1 MKSDQASPLRSGE
14 ALRQRQRQRAKNW
27 AMFAALAA
35 FAVLVYLIAIVRMG
49 GG

>member
-1 MKSDQASPLRSGE
+1 MKPDPVTPVRSGE
-14 ALRQRQRQRAKNW
+14 ALRQRQRAKNW

-35 FAVLVYLIAIVRMG
+35 FALLVYLIAIVRLG

>member
-1 MKSDQASPLRSGE
+1 MKPDQANPVRSGE
-14 ALRQRQRQRAKNW
+14 ALRQRQRAKNW

-35 FAVLVYLIAIVRMG
+35 FALLVYLIAIVRMG

>member
-1 MKSDQASPLRSGE
+1 MKSDQASPVRSGE
-14 ALRQRQRQRAKNW
+14 ALRQRQRTKNW

>member
-1 MKSDQASPLRSGE
+1 MKPQQSLREQSGE
-14 ALRQRQRQRAKNW
+14 ALRQRQRAKNW

-35 FAVLVYLIAIVRMG
+35 FAVLIYLIAIVRMG

>member
-1 MKSDQASPLRSGE
+1 MKPEQQVPLNSAE
-14 ALRQRQRQRAKNW
+14 ALRQRQRAKNW

-35 FAVLVYLIAIVRMG
+35 FALLVYLIAIVRMG

>member
-1 MKSDQASPLRSGE
+1 MKSESANPVRSGE
-14 ALRQRQRQRAKNW
+14 ALRQRQRAKNW

>member
-1 MKSDQASPLRSGE
+1 MRPDQAKPMRSGE
-14 ALRQRQRQRAKNW
+14 ALRQRQRAKNW

-35 FAVLVYLIAIVRMG
+35 FALLVYLIAIVRMG

>member
-1 MKSDQASPLRSGE
+1 MKPDQAGRLRTGE
-14 ALRQRQRQRAKNW
+14 ALRQRQRAKNW

-35 FAVLVYLIAIVRMG
+35 FALLVYLIAIVRMG

>member
-1 MKSDQASPLRSGE
+1 MKPDQANPVSPGE
-14 ALRQRQRQRAKNW
+14 AQRQRQRAKNW

-35 FAVLVYLIAIVRMG
+35 FALLVYLIAIVRMG

>member
-1 MKSDQASPLRSGE
+1 MEPDRPRDEPSAD
-14 ALRQRQRQRAKNW
+14 ALRRRQRAKNW

-35 FAVLVYLIAIVRMG
+35 FALLIYLIAIVRMG

>member
-1 MKSDQASPLRSGE
+1 MKQDRASQGRSGE
-14 ALRQRQRQRAKNW
+14 ALRQRQRAKNW

-35 FAVLVYLIAIVRMG
+35 FALLIYLIAIVRMG

>member
-1 MKSDQASPLRSGE
+1 MKSDQASPVRTAETL
-14 ALRQRQRQRAKNW
+14 RQRQRAKNW

>member
-1 MKSDQASPLRSGE
+1 MKSDQVNPVRTGE
-14 ALRQRQRQRAKNW
+14 ALRQRQRAKNW

-35 FAVLVYLIAIVRMG
+35 FALLVYLIAIVRMG

>member
-1 MKSDQASPLRSGE
+1 MKPNQAGPLRTGE
-14 ALRQRQRQRAKNW
+14 ALRQRQRAKNW

-35 FAVLVYLIAIVRMG
+35 FALLVYLIAIVRMG